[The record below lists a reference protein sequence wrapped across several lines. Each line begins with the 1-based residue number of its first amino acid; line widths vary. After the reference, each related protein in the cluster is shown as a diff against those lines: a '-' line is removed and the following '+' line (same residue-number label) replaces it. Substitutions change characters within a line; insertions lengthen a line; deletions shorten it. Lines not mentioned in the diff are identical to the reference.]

1 MLLRLHQLCFY
12 VNNDYVFMRKE
23 RNCQRNQ
30 NDIALEYPLANRD
43 TAERELADF
52 VEKTKQ
58 ARQDMR
64 R

>member
-12 VNNDYVFMRKE
+12 VNNDYVFMRNE
-23 RNCQRNQ
+23 RKCQRNQ
-30 NDIALEYPLANRD
+30 KDIALEYPVANRD
-43 TAERELADF
+43 TAERELADL

-58 ARQDMR
+58 ARQEMR

>member
-1 MLLRLHQLCFY
+1 
-12 VNNDYVFMRKE
+12 MRKE

-58 ARQDMR
+58 ARQEMR

>member
-1 MLLRLHQLCFY
+1 
-12 VNNDYVFMRKE
+12 MRNE

-30 NDIALEYPLANRD
+30 KDIALEYPVANRD
-43 TAERELADF
+43 TAERELADL

-58 ARQDMR
+58 ARQEMR